1 MHVCSLSCSTTYLQ
15 RDMQRDKQTSYL
27 INESPGTLHL
37 HEIWDALRHAGDAF
51 EESNYIVREGELA
64 PQYK

>member
-1 MHVCSLSCSTTYLQ
+1 MHVCSLSCSTTYF
-15 RDMQRDKQTSYL
+15 RYKQTSYL
-27 INESPGTLHL
+27 INESPASLRL
-37 HEIWDALRHAGDAF
+37 HEIWDALRYAGDAF